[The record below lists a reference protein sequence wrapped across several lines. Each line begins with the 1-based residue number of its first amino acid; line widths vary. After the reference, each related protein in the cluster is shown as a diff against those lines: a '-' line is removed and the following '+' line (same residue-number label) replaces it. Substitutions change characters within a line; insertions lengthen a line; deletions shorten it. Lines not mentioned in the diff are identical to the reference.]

1 MTVARM
7 KRFVVEHKLLL
18 VIVAVGA
25 FVSFRTSNFLSFGNI
40 KGILSNIGDQGIIVI
55 GMAMLIILGEIDLSV
70 GSIMAM
76 GSVLAIIFQA
86 YGVVFGI
93 LGGLIGGTIF
103 GILNGLLVTKTR
115 LSSLGA
121 TLGTMIFVNGLVF
134 AVTREHT
141 IIGSNRNFALLAE
154 TQVLRI
160 PLPIIVFFVLLI
172 VFEIILQKSV
182 FGRKIFAIGG
192 NATASRFFGIKVD
205 RVRIICFSLT
215 GLLSGLAGVILAAKL
230 NVASGTIGLYTP
242 VLVITA
248 VLLGGTSLSGGEGSI
263 IWAFEGIL
271 FIGTLNN
278 AMVLLRIS
286 SFIQQMIQGLLLIFI
301 VVVDAVNSQKKKF
314 L

>member
-1 MTVARM
+1 LTVARM

>member
-1 MTVARM
+1 MTVVRM

-25 FVSFRTSNFLSFGNI
+25 FVSFRTSNFLSFENI
-40 KGILSNIGDQGIIVI
+40 KGILSNIGDQGFIVI

-86 YGVVFGI
+86 YGVVFGV

-134 AVTREHT
+134 AITREHT

-182 FGRKIFAIGG
+182 FGREIFAIGG

>member
-1 MTVARM
+1 M

-25 FVSFRTSNFLSFGNI
+25 FVSFRTSNFLSFENI
-40 KGILSNIGDQGIIVI
+40 KGILSNIGDQGFIVI

-76 GSVLAIIFQA
+76 GSVLSIIFQA
-86 YGVVFGI
+86 YGVVFGV
-93 LGGLIGGTIF
+93 LSGLIGGTIF

-121 TLGTMIFVNGLVF
+121 TLGTMIFINGLVF
-134 AVTREHT
+134 AITREHT

-154 TQVLRI
+154 TQFLRI
-160 PLPIIVFFVLLI
+160 PLPIIVFFILLI

-192 NATASRFFGIKVD
+192 NATASRIFGIKVD

-263 IWAFEGIL
+263 IRAFEGIL

-286 SFIQQMIQGLLLIFI
+286 PFIQQMIQGLLLIFI